1 MILTLSKFTSIGLA
15 LGLLSACAPEG
26 QEVSK
31 PTTGTLEYIKVDTR
45 LMSPELV
52 NMVVTVRNPRT
63 TTDVVA
69 YVECA
74 AAQYTLIRGFGF
86 AGRVKLDVAEEKG
99 GVWAGNAIYTLSNA
113 HPGGRHTIDAEVTVE
128 DCTSNNVPTV

>member
-1 MILTLSKFTSIGLA
+1 MTLTLSKLTSIGLA
-15 LGLLSACAPEG
+15 LGLLSACGPEG

-52 NMVVTVRNPRT
+52 NMVVTLRNPRT
-63 TTDVVA
+63 PTDVVA

-86 AGRVKLDVAEEKG
+86 AGRVKLDVAEEKS

-128 DCTSNNVPTV
+128 DCTANNVPTV